1 MKRYIL
7 RRVYWMA
14 LVFAYVPAVYAQKG
28 VFKEVPITGDAEAV
42 GEVQLHV
49 PEAVR
54 GAMLRAAEDAHQR
67 IAFTPQTVSMAQLM
81 EVLGHP
87 YVVERARD
95 GRPTAISYHKKISTD
110 GVQFRSSV
118 EAHVRPFL
126 REVEELLA
134 FPEVSEKFVVEGVE
148 RDALGK
154 LHIRLQHYEN
164 GVKVYGSELRISGE
178 TEELNFLNGRYYVT
192 PNAIPSPRP
201 ALSLEQAIELLE
213 ERHGKLLATPLA
225 EVTEESLLA
234 PCKGELVYIPF
245 DEERWTL
252 CWRVEYYKSLLER
265 REAWIN
271 AHTGAVE
278 RDLLLTCTFLPHDDG
293 ISLPELSI
301 DHRVPIPELRYDPQ
315 GDVTFTG
322 RDLNDATRTIH
333 VWEQGGQ
340 YFLIDA
346 SKDMF
351 DAAQSSMPTNPVGA
365 LITLDAQWT
374 SPENTNFTVSLP
386 VTTDNQWSPMQVSVH
401 YNASFCYD
409 YYRNTHQ
416 RVSINGQGGNV
427 ISIYNVSA
435 PDGGGLDNAFW
446 NGKAMFYGN
455 GRDILLPLAKA
466 LDVAGHEMT
475 HGVIQNTAGLIYQY
489 EPGAINEHLADVFGV
504 MIDREDWQLG
514 EDVVRREVF
523 PSGAMRDMS
532 NPHNG
537 GTGLGHPA
545 WQPKHVNEQYH
556 GENDNGGVHINS
568 GIPNHAFYLFVQE
581 LKPQHGES
589 RAKEMGEQ
597 VWYRAMTY
605 YLTRSSQ
612 FVDLRISVIKAA
624 SDLYGNSAADAA
636 KNAFAAVGIGQP
648 AGGGGGGGQDDDT
661 DPRDKYQQ
669 DLPINPGT
677 PFFLATA
684 VDQEQLYL
692 FDLSQNNPQPQVI
705 YDGGLLS
712 KPSVTDN
719 GLLIVF
725 VGKDKIP
732 YALLFENGQYTKY
745 ALADQAVWR
754 NICVA
759 KDGSM
764 FALLTD
770 QPQPKVYIYSS
781 ALQDLRAFDLYN
793 PTTAQGEKTGDVL
806 YADAIEFDY
815 SGQYL
820 MYDALSK
827 IKTAQGYEYEYW
839 DIGFI
844 RVWNNDDDI
853 WGDGAIFKLV
863 SNLPEGISIG
873 NPTFSKNSPYIIAF
887 DVLDQTSGYDQ
898 YGILGANIEKI
909 DLQRIALT
917 NTLGFPNYFISDQAL
932 CFDNTS
938 GGQNYIAILELQSSK
953 INAKGSEQAFL
964 DGGHWGV
971 FFANG
976 KRKLQVST
984 RKPLDKPA
992 AVEIYPNPAT
1002 DDLYFR
1008 LPNPY
1013 ETVEELH
1020 LFDLQGLPIQQS
1032 ASLQPQEGAPNVW
1045 RISLAHV
1052 PRGMYVLWIKTDKSH
1067 YTSLIIVE

>member
-1 MKRYIL
+1 MLWAQDGLFKVVSHTRGE
-7 RRVYWMA
+7 V
-14 LVFAYVPAVYAQKG
+14 AV
-28 VFKEVPITGDAEAV
+28 E
-42 GEVQLHV
+42 EVQLHV

-54 GAMLRAAEDAHQR
+54 KAMLRSSEGAAQR
-67 IAFTPQTVSMAQLM
+67 VVFTPKSVSVDQLM
-81 EVLGHP
+81 HALGHP

-95 GRPTAISYHKKISTD
+95 GRPTAISYAQKIAID
-110 GVQFRSSV
+110 QVQFRSSI
-118 EAHVRPFL
+118 EAQVRPLL
-126 REVEELLA
+126 REVEDLLA
-134 FPEVSEKFVVEGVE
+134 FPGASEKFVVEDVR
-148 RDALGK
+148 RDALGQ
-154 LHIRLQHYEN
+154 LHVRLQHFEN
-164 GVKVYGSELRISGE
+164 GVKVYGSELLIHGE
-178 TEELNFLNGRYYVT
+178 DAVLNFLNGRYFVP
-192 PNAIPSPRP
+192 PNAIPSPEP
-201 ALSLEQAIELLE
+201 TMSLEEVIERLE
-213 ERHGKLLATPLA
+213 AQHGELLATPLT
-225 EVTEESLLA
+225 EVTGQSLLA
-234 PCKGELVYIPF
+234 PCAGELVYIPF
-245 DEERWTL
+245 EKEQWTL

-271 AHTGAVE
+271 AHTGEVE
-278 RDLLLTCTFLPHDDG
+278 RDLLLTCTLVPHPEG
-293 ISLPELSI
+293 ASLPEVSI
-301 DHRVPIPELRYDPQ
+301 DPLLPAREFGHDPQ
-315 GDVTFTG
+315 GDVTYTG
-322 RDLNDATRTIH
+322 KDLNDVTRTIH

-351 DAAQSSMPTNPVGA
+351 DPGQSSMPTEPVGA
-365 LITLDAQWT
+365 LITLDAEWT
-374 SPENTNFTVSLP
+374 SPENANFTVSLP
-386 VTTDNQWSPMQVSVH
+386 VTTNNQWSPIQVSVH

-416 RVSINGQGGNV
+416 RISINGQGGNV
-427 ISIYNVSA
+427 FSIYNVTA

-455 GRDILLPLAKA
+455 GREAFLPFAKG
-466 LDVAGHEMT
+466 LDVSGHEMT

-504 MIDREDWQLG
+504 MIDREDWKIG

-523 PSGAMRDMS
+523 SSGALRDMS
-532 NPHNG
+532 DPHNG
-537 GTGLGHPA
+537 GRGLGDPG
-545 WQPKHVNEQYH
+545 WQPKHVNEQYY
-556 GENDNGGVHINS
+556 GDNDNGGVHINS
-568 GIPNHAFYLFVQE
+568 GIPNYAFYLFVQE
-581 LKPQHGES
+581 LKAQHGES

-597 VWYRAMTY
+597 VWYRAMSY

-612 FVDLRISVIKAA
+612 FVDLRTSVIKAA
-624 SDLYGNSAADAA
+624 SDLYGNGVADAA

-661 DPRDKYQQ
+661 DPKDKYQQ
-669 DLPINPGT
+669 DLPTNPGT

-684 VDQEQLYL
+684 ADQEQLYL
-692 FDLSQNNPQPQVI
+692 FDLSQSNPQGQVI

-712 KPSVTDN
+712 KPSVTDD
-719 GLLIVF
+719 GILIVF

-732 YALLFENGQYTKY
+732 YALLFENGQYTRY
-745 ALADQAVWR
+745 ALSDQSAWR

-759 KDGSM
+759 KDGSL

-770 QPQPKVYIYSS
+770 QSQPNVYVYSA
-781 ALQDLRAFDLYN
+781 ALQALQAFDLYN

-827 IKTAQGYEYEYW
+827 IQSAQGYDYEYW
-839 DIGFI
+839 DIGFL
-844 RVWNNDDDI
+844 RVWNNQSNN
-853 WGDGAIFKLV
+853 WGDGTIFKLV

-917 NTLGFPNYFISDQAL
+917 NTLGFPNYYINDQVL

-938 GGQNYIAILELQSSK
+938 GGQNYIAVIGLQSTK
-953 INAKGSEQAFL
+953 INPEGSEQVFL

-984 RKPLDKPA
+984 RRPTDKLA
-992 AVEIYPNPAT
+992 AFEVFPNPAT
-1002 DDLYFR
+1002 DVLYLR

-1013 ETVEELH
+1013 EIVEELY
-1020 LFDLQGLPIQQS
+1020 LFDFRGLFVQQPL
-1032 ASLQPQEGAPNVW
+1032 SLQHAAGNEHVW
-1045 RISLAHV
+1045 QISLAHL
-1052 PRGMYVLWIKTDKSH
+1052 PKGTYVLWVKTDQSS
-1067 YTSLIIVE
+1067 YTSIVIIQ